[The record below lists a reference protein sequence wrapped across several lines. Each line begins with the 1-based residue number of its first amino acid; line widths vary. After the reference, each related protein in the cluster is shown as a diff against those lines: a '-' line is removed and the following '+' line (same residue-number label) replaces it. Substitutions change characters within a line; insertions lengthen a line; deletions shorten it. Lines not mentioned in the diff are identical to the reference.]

1 MYAINGA
8 EMSTTSSNAPDPIA
22 IIGIGCR
29 LPGGVTNPDEFWA
42 LLRNEV
48 DAISE
53 IPEDR
58 WNIQKFFDPD
68 QSKPGHTYVKW
79 GGFVDGIDQFDAQFF
94 GISPREAAAMDPQQ
108 RMLLETTW
116 EALEDGGQVPE
127 QLAGSQTG
135 VFVGIF
141 MRDYEQLHTS
151 HYNRPLINNHT
162 GVGTSMSIAANRI
175 SYTFD
180 FMGPSVALDTACSS
194 SLIAVH
200 LACQS
205 LRNGECT
212 MAVAGGASLLL
223 KPEQT
228 IATSKAAMLSPDGR
242 CKSFDARANGYVRSE
257 GCGVVV
263 LKPLSAAQADG
274 DPIYAVIRGSATNQD
289 GRSKGLTVPN
299 GDAQEAALRASLQ
312 QAGVAPEQI
321 QYVEAH
327 GTGTFVGDPIETNAL
342 GRVIGKERQTPCI
355 IGSVKSNIGHL
366 EATAGVAG
374 LIKATLA
381 LKHCQIPANLHFE
394 TPNPQIPFAELNLRV
409 PTTLTEWPEP
419 ETGTRFVSVN
429 SFGFGGANANVILAE
444 APSQPIDKLSN
455 QPTNQPLL
463 FPLSARTPEALTAV
477 IAAHRNF
484 VAQTSHSFADLC
496 TTAAMHRGQHPFR
509 ATFVAASTTELAEK
523 LRAYLEEEPSTTIA
537 TGEVADDSVQLA
549 FVYAGMGTQW
559 WAMGRELLAESS
571 VFLNAVQQI
580 DQLFQ
585 PLAGWSVLD
594 ALQQDEADSQIH
606 ETRVA
611 QPAIFAVQVGLTA
624 LWRSWGVEPTTIVG
638 HSVGEIAAAYAAGA
652 LTLADAV
659 QVIYH
664 RSRLQQTTAGQG
676 MMLAVGLSESEVV
689 PYLADYQADVAIGAI
704 NSPTSVT
711 LAGDEIALR
720 AIAAALEIQ
729 KVFNRFLKV
738 EVPYHSPLMDPIR
751 DELVESLQTLA
762 PRAATIPLYSTV
774 TGDLIDGTT
783 LTAEYWWRNVRQPVR
798 FAAAIEK
805 MHEGKM
811 HEGQAGTGGA
821 THFLEVSPH
830 PVLVRSIQET
840 LRHNT
845 GHAVDVNQVISSLR
859 REQSERVML
868 LHALGQLY
876 TQGYPVAWSQ
886 LVQGQFVRLPSYPWQ
901 RERYWLESEESFQD
915 RLGGGSQQTTIKQQA
930 SNHPLLGGQL
940 NLAPSVQVWE
950 GELERANLAYLD
962 DHRVQR
968 TIIYPGAGYVEMAL
982 AVAAQSNGRVA
993 ANESVQQLNK
1003 ITFRKALPLP
1013 AAVSG
1018 EDDAPVAPR
1027 FQVIL
1032 AGETIDIYSQAPQI
1046 DTNDAPAW
1054 VHHATGTCATAVE
1067 PSAATT
1073 PASLGLA
1080 DLQTRLGTTVDQAT
1094 CYQQYEALGLRYGP
1108 TFQGIEMLWP
1118 GEGEAFTRLQ
1128 IKPEIAEQQDAY
1140 QLHPVLIDLCLQSFL
1155 GIMIGGDEAD
1165 DKADDEADDNRN
1177 VFLPVQIERMTMWQR
1192 PNLQTQLYCH
1202 AYLTEENDQ
1211 QLVGNILL
1219 YDESG
1224 QPLIEFHG
1232 LLCQAVTMP
1241 TESANTADQNVL
1253 YAVEWQRVS
1262 EPTNQPT
1269 DQPTNWLIFAD
1280 GQGIAQTLADRL
1292 RTADQ
1297 RPILVMPGAQYER
1310 IDGEHFRI
1318 RPDNSMDMAALFT
1331 ALTGQQLQ
1339 GVVHLWSLDLAD
1351 ESNVTE
1357 QQLHCIST
1365 LHLLQNLRHPA
1376 SRLWLV
1382 TQGARAVQAQDVTQP
1397 TQIQQAMLWGMGRVI
1412 GQEHPDLHCVCLDL
1426 DPTSDST
1433 VAAQQLFQEM
1443 GAPAD
1448 DVKQLEDQ
1456 VAWRNGERY
1465 AARLKAVPLDEPF
1478 TLSLQQRVKADATY
1492 LITGGLGALGLQ
1504 VAHSLIDQGAR
1515 YLVLSGRRGA
1525 AGKEDAIEALEA
1537 RGAQVIAAQA
1547 DVSVA
1552 ADVTQMLAQIA
1563 DTCPPLQGVIHAAGV
1578 LDDGVLRQQTAER
1591 FTKVLAPKVQGAWH
1605 LHEQTR
1611 DLDLTFFVCFSS
1623 VASLL
1628 GSPGQG
1634 NYAAGNAFMDALVHY
1649 RRVLGLPGQSINW
1662 GPWAEAGMAADDM
1675 ILGRLANLGIG
1686 AIAGHE
1692 GLHIFQ
1698 ALLHANGE
1706 RTPQVG
1712 VVPIDWVKLYQN
1724 FPGAKA
1730 PFFGQ
1735 LTQDLVIEQDS
1746 LVDELRDLTPE
1757 ERRTRLTNFLRD
1769 QLAQV
1774 LGFANAEKI
1783 NLRQRLF
1790 DLGLDSLM
1798 AVELKN
1804 RLEAGL
1810 ELAIAPT
1817 LMFDYPTVEALV
1829 NYLSEEMARKF
1840 MAGSEE
1846 DQDTGDDQT
1855 SPTEEILDDETA
1867 ELLAELDEL
1876 SDEELAAL
1884 LSEELA

>member
-1 MYAINGA
+1 M
-8 EMSTTSSNAPDPIA
+8 
-22 IIGIGCR
+22 
-29 LPGGVTNPDEFWA
+29 
-42 LLRNEV
+42 
-48 DAISE
+48 
-53 IPEDR
+53 
-58 WNIQKFFDPD
+58 
-68 QSKPGHTYVKW
+68 
-79 GGFVDGIDQFDAQFF
+79 
-94 GISPREAAAMDPQQ
+94 
-108 RMLLETTW
+108 
-116 EALEDGGQVPE
+116 
-127 QLAGSQTG
+127 
-135 VFVGIF
+135 
-141 MRDYEQLHTS
+141 
-151 HYNRPLINNHT
+151 
-162 GVGTSMSIAANRI
+162 
-175 SYTFD
+175 
-180 FMGPSVALDTACSS
+180 
-194 SLIAVH
+194 
-200 LACQS
+200 
-205 LRNGECT
+205 
-212 MAVAGGASLLL
+212 
-223 KPEQT
+223 
-228 IATSKAAMLSPDGR
+228 
-242 CKSFDARANGYVRSE
+242 
-257 GCGVVV
+257 
-263 LKPLSAAQADG
+263 
-274 DPIYAVIRGSATNQD
+274 
-289 GRSKGLTVPN
+289 
-299 GDAQEAALRASLQ
+299 
-312 QAGVAPEQI
+312 
-321 QYVEAH
+321 
-327 GTGTFVGDPIETNAL
+327 
-342 GRVIGKERQTPCI
+342 
-355 IGSVKSNIGHL
+355 
-366 EATAGVAG
+366 
-374 LIKATLA
+374 
-381 LKHCQIPANLHFE
+381 
-394 TPNPQIPFAELNLRV
+394 
-409 PTTLTEWPEP
+409 
-419 ETGTRFVSVN
+419 
-429 SFGFGGANANVILAE
+429 
-444 APSQPIDKLSN
+444 
-455 QPTNQPLL
+455 
-463 FPLSARTPEALTAV
+463 
-477 IAAHRNF
+477 
-484 VAQTSHSFADLC
+484 
-496 TTAAMHRGQHPFR
+496 
-509 ATFVAASTTELAEK
+509 
-523 LRAYLEEEPSTTIA
+523 
-537 TGEVADDSVQLA
+537 
-549 FVYAGMGTQW
+549 
-559 WAMGRELLAESS
+559 
-571 VFLNAVQQI
+571 
-580 DQLFQ
+580 
-585 PLAGWSVLD
+585 D

-624 LWRSWGVEPTTIVG
+624 LWRSWGVEPTALVG

-664 RSRLQQTTAGQG
+664 RSQLQQTTAGQG
-676 MMLAVGLSESEVV
+676 TMLAVGLSESEVA
-689 PYLADYQADVAIGAI
+689 PYLADYETEVAIGAI

-711 LAGDEIALR
+711 LAGDETALQ
-720 AIAAALEIQ
+720 AIAAALESQ

-751 DELVESLQTLA
+751 AELINSLHTLA

-783 LTAEYWWRNVRQPVR
+783 LTAEYWWCNVRQPVR

-811 HEGQAGTGGA
+811 QEGQDSADGA

-840 LRHNT
+840 LRHST
-845 GHAVDVNQVISSLR
+845 GRAGDANQVISSLR
-859 REQSERVML
+859 REQPEWMTL

-901 RERYWLESEESFQD
+901 RERYWLESEESLQD
-915 RLGGGSQQTTIKQQA
+915 RLGGGSQQTTITQQA

-950 GELERANLAYLD
+950 GELERSNLAYLD

-968 TIIYPGAGYVEMAL
+968 TIVYPGAGYVEMAF
-982 AVAAQSNGRVA
+982 AVAAQSNGSAA
-993 ANESVQQLNK
+993 ANKSVKQLNE

-1013 AAVSG
+1013 AATDDDHEAAVS
-1018 EDDAPVAPR
+1018 PR

-1032 AGETIDIYSQAPQI
+1032 AGETIDIYSQAPQV
-1046 DTNDAPAW
+1046 DADDAPTW
-1054 VHHATGTCATAVE
+1054 VHHATGTCETAVE
-1067 PSAATT
+1067 PSEVTT
-1073 PASLGLA
+1073 PASLDLA
-1080 DLQTRLGTTVDQAT
+1080 DLQTRLGATVDQAT

-1108 TFQGIEMLWP
+1108 AFQGIELLWP
-1118 GEGEAFTRLQ
+1118 GDGEALTRLQ
-1128 IKPEIAEQQDAY
+1128 IKPEIVEQQGAY

-1155 GIMIGGDEAD
+1155 GIMIDGDKVDDEAD
-1165 DKADDEADDNRN
+1165 DKADDEAADKRT
-1177 VFLPVQIERMTMWQR
+1177 VFLPVQIKRMTVWQR
-1192 PNLQTQLYCH
+1192 PELQTQLYCH
-1202 AYLTEENDQ
+1202 AYLTEGNEQ
-1211 QLVGNILL
+1211 QLVGNMLL
-1219 YDESG
+1219 CDESG
-1224 QPLIEFHG
+1224 QPLLEFHG
-1232 LLCQAVTMP
+1232 LLCQAVTML
-1241 TESANTADQNVL
+1241 TESANTEDQNVL
-1253 YAVEWQRVS
+1253 YEVEWQRVT
-1262 EPTNQPT
+1262 EPTNQLINQPT

-1297 RPILVMPGAQYER
+1297 RPILVMPGTQYER

-1331 ALTGQQLQ
+1331 ALTGQRLQ

-1351 ESNVTE
+1351 ASDVTE

-1397 TQIQQAMLWGMGRVI
+1397 TQVQQAMLGGMGRVI

-1433 VAAQQLFQEM
+1433 AAAQQLFQEM

-1448 DVKQLEDQ
+1448 DVKELEDQ

-1465 AARLKAVPLDEPF
+1465 AARLKAAPLDAPLP
-1478 TLSLQQRVKADATY
+1478 LSFEQTVHADASY

-1515 YLVLSGRRGA
+1515 HLVLSGRRGA

-1537 RGAQVIAAQA
+1537 RGAQVLVAQA
-1547 DVSVA
+1547 DVAVA

-1563 DTCPPLQGVIHAAGV
+1563 ETCPPLQGVIHAAGV

-1611 DLDLTFFVCFSS
+1611 DLDLAFFVCFSS

-1662 GPWAEAGMAADDM
+1662 GPWAEAGMAADEM

-1686 AIAGHE
+1686 AIAGDE
-1692 GLHIFQ
+1692 GLQIFQ

-1706 RTPQVG
+1706 RAPQVG
-1712 VVPIDWVKLYQN
+1712 VVPIDWQKLYQN

-1735 LTQDLVIEQDS
+1735 LTQDLAIEQES

-1757 ERRTRLTNFLRD
+1757 ERHTRLTNFLRD

-1829 NYLSEEMARKF
+1829 NYLGVEMARKF
-1840 MAGSEE
+1840 MEGSDEE
-1846 DQDTGDDQT
+1846 QDTSDVQA

-1876 SDEELAAL
+1876 SDEELAVL